1 MPANL
6 RNSQFP
12 QPEPVTSNMYSQPY
26 KSPQRAEQLLSL
38 LAEKILVLDGAMGT
52 MIQAFELDE
61 DGFRGQ
67 RFKQHPQPLRGNND
81 LLTLTQAEKIAGI
94 HRAFLQAGADL
105 IETNTFNSTSISQAD
120 YGMEHLVRELNFAAA
135 QLARGE
141 AERFT
146 AEDPDKP
153 RFVVGSLGPT
163 NRTASLSPDVN
174 RPDFRNI
181 SFEELRES
189 YAEAVSG
196 LLEGGCDILMV
207 ETVFDTLNCK
217 AALIAIDD
225 VFTELGYR
233 VPVMISG
240 TITDASGRTLSGQ
253 TVAAFWNSVRHA
265 KPVCIGLNCA
275 LGATELRPWL
285 QELSRVAECPVS
297 VHPNAGLPNELGEY
311 DDTPEHMA
319 SVLAEFAASG
329 LINLADGCCGTR
341 PEHIKAISDALRN
354 QKTRIPPKPV
364 PYCRL
369 AGLEPLTLSPDLNF
383 INVGERTNVT
393 GSAVF
398 RRLIQAGD
406 FEAAVDVARQQI
418 KNGAQIIDI
427 NMDEGL
433 LDGIAVMTR
442 FLHQIASEPD
452 IARVPVMLDSSRWD
466 VLEAGLAC
474 LQGKGVVNSIS
485 LKEGEAVFIA
495 QARSILRFGAA
506 VIVMAFDENGQA
518 DSLEK
523 RVSFC
528 QRAWKLLTQEVG
540 FPPED
545 IIFDPNIFAV
555 ATGIDEHNSYG
566 IDYIEAT
573 RRIKQSCPGA
583 LISGGVSNIS
593 FSFRGQDRVREA
605 IHSVFLYH
613 AVHAGMDMGIVNAGQ
628 LDIYDEIAPAL
639 REAVEDVVLN
649 RRPDATDRLLE
660 LAQEFQ
666 GVSKTEEVDESW
678 RQWPV
683 EERLKHALVK
693 GINTFIREDTEE
705 ARQNSAQALDV
716 IEGPLMNGMNVVG
729 DLFGDGRMFLPQVVK
744 SARVMKQAV
753 AVLIPF
759 IEEEK
764 RKAGTDSKRLTRILM
779 ATVKGDVHDIGKNI
793 VGVVL
798 SCNHYE
804 VIDLG
809 VMVSAE
815 TILET
820 ALKEEVDIIGLSGL
834 ITPSLEE
841 MRYVASEMQ
850 RRGMQLPLM
859 IGGATT
865 SPLHTALRID
875 PEYSNGVFWVKDAS
889 RAVGVARNLSDDK
902 KRKRLTAEVA
912 ADYANMRERRAK
924 GSSRKP
930 PVSLE
935 EARSNAFSPPWS
947 AEDISLPAKPGLHV
961 FENIKLEELVPLI
974 DWTPF
979 FQTWEMQGRYPEIL
993 EDTHKGEAA
1002 RNLFAD
1008 AQAMLKQIVQE
1019 NWLTARATIGIF
1031 PAAAIGDDVVI
1042 YTDESRESI
1051 RQRLNFLRQQ
1061 KPKAKGRNNRC
1072 LADFIAPESA
1082 HLKDHIGL
1090 FAVTAGLGI
1099 EEKLAEY
1106 EQAHDVYAAIML
1118 KALADRLAEALAEH
1132 THRRVRRTLWAY
1144 DPQESL
1150 ENQDLIAEKY
1160 RGIRPAPGYPACP
1173 DHSEK
1178 EKIFALLDAENNSS
1192 MELTSGYAMLPAA
1205 SVSGYY
1211 FAHPQSSYFV
1221 LGNILEDQLLD
1232 YAKRKNISPKQ
1243 ARRQLVANI
1252 SL

>member
-1 MPANL
+1 
-6 RNSQFP
+6 
-12 QPEPVTSNMYSQPY
+12 MYSQAY
-26 KSPQRAEQLLSL
+26 KDQPFAEKLNSLLS
-38 LAEKILVLDGAMGT
+38 EKILILDGAMGT
-52 MIQAFELDE
+52 MIQTFELNEAD
-61 DGFRGQ
+61 FRGD
-67 RFKQHPQPLRGNND
+67 RFKDHPLPLRGNND
-81 LLTLTQAEKIAGI
+81 LLTLTQPEKIDGI

-120 YGMEHLVRELNFAAA
+120 YGMEHLVRELNFEAAR
-135 QLARGE
+135 LAKE
-141 AERFT
+141 ATDHFT
-146 AEDPDKP
+146 AQDPGKP
-153 RFVVGSLGPT
+153 RFVVGTLGPT

-181 SFEELRES
+181 NFAELRES
-189 YAEAVSG
+189 YAEAAIG
-196 LLEGGCDILMV
+196 LVEGGADILMV

-217 AALIAIDD
+217 ASLVAIDD

-265 KPVCIGLNCA
+265 KPACIGLNCA

-285 QELSRVAECPVS
+285 QELSKVAECPVS

-311 DDTPEHMA
+311 DDTPEQMA
-319 SVLAEFAASG
+319 AVLAEFATDG
-329 LINLADGCCGTR
+329 LINLAGGCCGTT
-341 PEHIKAISDALRN
+341 PEHIKAIADALRN
-354 QKTRIPPKPV
+354 QKTRTPPEAV
-364 PYCRL
+364 AYCRL
-369 AGLEPLTLSPDLNF
+369 SGLEPLTLSPDLNF
-383 INVGERTNVT
+383 VNVGERTNVT
-393 GSAVF
+393 GSAIF
-398 RRLIQAGD
+398 RRLIQADD

-418 KNGAQIIDI
+418 ENGAQIIDI

-433 LDGIAVMTR
+433 LDGKAVMTR
-442 FLHQIASEPD
+442 FLHQIGSEPD

-466 VLEAGLAC
+466 ILEAGLAC

-485 LKEGEAVFIA
+485 LKEGEAAFLA
-495 QARSILRFGAA
+495 QARTILRFGAA

-528 QRAWKLLTQEVG
+528 ERAWKLLTQEVG

-555 ATGIDEHNSYG
+555 ATGIEEHNGYG
-566 IDYIEAT
+566 IDFIEAT

-613 AVHAGMDMGIVNAGQ
+613 AIKAGMDMGIVNAGQ
-628 LDIYDEIAPAL
+628 LEVYDEIDPAL

-649 RRPDATDRLLE
+649 RSPDATDRLLE

-666 GVSKTEEVDESW
+666 GAGKTDIIDETW
-678 RQWPV
+678 RQDPV

-693 GINTFIREDTEE
+693 GINTYIQEDTEE
-705 ARQNSAQALDV
+705 ARQNSAKALDV
-716 IEGPLMNGMNVVG
+716 IEGPLMDGMNVVG

-753 AVLIPF
+753 AVLIPY

-764 RKAGTDSKRLTRILM
+764 RKAGTSSKRLTRILM

-809 VMVSAE
+809 VMVSSEA
-815 TILET
+815 ILE
-820 ALKEEVDIIGLSGL
+820 AAIKEDVDIIGLSGL

-841 MRYVASEMQ
+841 MRHVASEMQ
-850 RRGMQLPLM
+850 RRGLQQPLM

-889 RAVGVARNLSDDK
+889 RAVGVARKLSQEDERK
-902 KRKRLTAEVA
+902 KLAASVA
-912 ADYANMRERRAK
+912 QDYARMRERRAK

-930 PVSLE
+930 PVSLI

-947 AEDISLPAKPGLHV
+947 AEDICQPARPGLHV
-961 FENIKLEELVPLI
+961 FDDIKLAELLPLI

-979 FQTWEMQGRYPEIL
+979 FQTWELQGRYPDIL
-993 EDTHKGEAA
+993 EDADKGEAA
-1002 RNLFAD
+1002 RGLFAD
-1008 AQAMLKQIVQE
+1008 AQAMLAKIVEE
-1019 NWLTARATIGIF
+1019 NWLGARATVGIF
-1031 PAAAIGDDVVI
+1031 PAASSGDDVVI
-1042 YTDESRESI
+1042 YTDESRDTER
-1051 RQRLNFLRQQ
+1051 RQLNFLRQQ
-1061 KPKAKGRNNRC
+1061 KPKATGRFNRC
-1072 LADFIAPESA
+1072 LSDFIAPVSSG
-1082 HLKDHIGL
+1082 LQDHIGL
-1090 FAVTAGLGI
+1090 FAVTTGLGI

-1106 EQAHDVYAAIML
+1106 EQQHDDYSAIML

-1132 THRRVRRTLWAY
+1132 THRRVRKTLWAY

-1150 ENQDLIAEKY
+1150 DNKALITENY

-1178 EKIFALLDAENNSS
+1178 EKIFELLDAENNSN

-1211 FAHPQSSYFV
+1211 FAHSQSSYFV

-1232 YAKRKNISPKQ
+1232 YAKRKSITPEQ
-1243 ARRQLVANI
+1243 ARRLLAANVGF
-1252 SL
+1252 

>member
-1 MPANL
+1 
-6 RNSQFP
+6 
-12 QPEPVTSNMYSQPY
+12 MYSQAY
-26 KSPQRAEQLLSL
+26 KDPQLAERFQRLLS
-38 LAEKILVLDGAMGT
+38 EKILILDGAMGT

-61 DGFRGQ
+61 EQFRGQ
-67 RFKQHPQPLRGNND
+67 RFKDHPQPLRGNND
-81 LLTLTQAEKIAGI
+81 LLTLTQPEKIAGI
-94 HRAFLQAGADL
+94 HRAFLEAGADL
-105 IETNTFNSTSISQAD
+105 VETNTFNSTSISQAD
-120 YGMEHLVRELNFAAA
+120 YGMEHLVRELNYEAAR
-135 QLARGE
+135 LAKKE
-141 AERFT
+141 TDRFT
-146 AEDPDKP
+146 AGDPGKP

-174 RPDFRNI
+174 RPDYRNVT
-181 SFEELRES
+181 FEELRKS
-189 YAEAVSG
+189 YADAVRG
-196 LLEGGCDILMV
+196 LLEGGSDILMV

-217 AALIAIDD
+217 AALVAIDD
-225 VFTELGYR
+225 VFTELGLR

-265 KPVCIGLNCA
+265 KPVCVGLNCA

-285 QELSRVAECPVS
+285 LELSKVAECPVS

-311 DDTPEHMA
+311 DDTPEQMA
-319 SVLAEFAASG
+319 SVLADFAANG
-329 LINLADGCCGTR
+329 LINLAGGCCGTR
-341 PEHIKAISDALRN
+341 PEHIRAIADALSAH
-354 QKTRIPPKPV
+354 KPRIPPEPV

-369 AGLEPLTLSPDLNF
+369 AGLEPLTLTPELNF
-383 INVGERTNVT
+383 VNVGERTNVT
-393 GSAVF
+393 GSAIF
-398 RRLIQAGD
+398 RRLIQADD
-406 FEAAVDVARQQI
+406 FEAAVEVARQQI
-418 KNGAQIIDI
+418 ENGAQIIDI

-433 LDGIAVMTR
+433 LDGKAAMTR

-485 LKEGEAVFIA
+485 LKEGEAAFIA
-495 QARSILRFGAA
+495 QARTILRFGAA

-523 RVSFC
+523 RVNFC
-528 QRAWKLLTQEVG
+528 ERAWKLLTEDVG

-555 ATGIDEHNSYG
+555 ATGIEEHNSYG
-566 IDYIEAT
+566 IDFIEAT
-573 RRIKQSCPGA
+573 RRIKHSCPGA

-613 AVHAGMDMGIVNAGQ
+613 AIHAGMDMGIVNAGQ
-628 LDIYDEIAPAL
+628 LEIYDEIDPVL

-649 RRPDATDRLLE
+649 RRQDATDRLLE
-660 LAQEFQ
+660 LAQGFQ
-666 GVSKTEEVDESW
+666 GVSKTEAHDEAW
-678 RQWPV
+678 RQGTV
-683 EERLKHALVK
+683 EDRLKHALVK
-693 GINTFIREDTEE
+693 GISTFIQEDTEE
-705 ARQNSAQALDV
+705 ARLKSPQALNV
-716 IEGPLMNGMNVVG
+716 IEGPLMDGMNVVG

-753 AVLIPF
+753 AVLIPY

-764 RKAGTDSKRLTRILM
+764 RKAGTSDKRLIRILM

-809 VMVSAE
+809 VMVTAE
-815 TILET
+815 TILDT

-841 MRYVASEMQ
+841 MRHVASEMQ
-850 RRGMQLPLM
+850 RRGMKQPLM

-889 RAVGVARNLSDDK
+889 RAVGVARKLSLIGERK
-902 KRKRLTAEVA
+902 KLAAEVA
-912 ADYANMRERRAK
+912 QDYQEMRERRAK

-930 PVSLE
+930 PVSLTD
-935 EARSNAFSPPWS
+935 ARDNAFSPSWS
-947 AEDISLPAKPGLHV
+947 AESISTPAMPGLHV
-961 FENIKLEELVPLI
+961 FDDINLAELVPLI

-993 EDTHKGEAA
+993 EDADKGETA
-1002 RNLFAD
+1002 RSLFAD
-1008 AQAMLKQIVQE
+1008 ATGMLKQIVE
-1019 NWLTARATIGIF
+1019 ESWLGARATVGIF
-1031 PAAAIGDDVVI
+1031 PANAMGDDVVI
-1042 YTDESRESI
+1042 YNDESRETE

-1061 KPKAKGRNNRC
+1061 KPKAPGRHNRC
-1072 LADFIAPESA
+1072 LSDFIAPVSSG
-1082 HLKDHIGL
+1082 LLDHIGL
-1090 FAVTAGLGI
+1090 FAVTTGLGI
-1099 EEKLAEY
+1099 EEKLAEF
-1106 EQAHDVYAAIML
+1106 EKDHDDYSAIML

-1132 THRRVRRTLWAY
+1132 THRLVRQELWAY
-1144 DPQESL
+1144 APLESL
-1150 ENQDLIAEKY
+1150 DNKALIAENY

-1178 EKIFALLDAENNSS
+1178 EKIFELLDATNNSK
-1192 MELTSGYAMLPAA
+1192 MILTSGYAMLPAA

-1211 FAHPQSSYFV
+1211 FAHPDSTYFV
-1221 LGNILEDQLLD
+1221 LGNIMEDQVLD
-1232 YAKRKNISPKQ
+1232 YAKRKNINSEQ
-1243 ARRQLVANI
+1243 TRRLLVANI
-1252 SL
+1252 AL

>member
-1 MPANL
+1 
-6 RNSQFP
+6 
-12 QPEPVTSNMYSQPY
+12 MYSQPY
-26 KSPQRAEQLLSL
+26 KDQQQAEKLDRLLS
-38 LAEKILVLDGAMGT
+38 EKILILDGAMGT
-52 MIQAFELDE
+52 MIQTFELDE
-61 DGFRGQ
+61 DDFRGD
-67 RFKQHPQPLRGNND
+67 RFKDHPLPLRGNND
-81 LLTLTQAEKIAGI
+81 LLTLTQPEKIDGI

-120 YGMEHLVRELNFAAA
+120 YGMEHLVRELNFEAAR
-135 QLARGE
+135 LAKE
-141 AERFT
+141 AADHFT
-146 AEDPDKP
+146 ARDTNKP

-181 SFEELRES
+181 NFAQLRES
-189 YAEAVSG
+189 YAEAAIG
-196 LLEGGCDILMV
+196 LVEGGADILMV

-217 AALIAIDD
+217 AALVAIDD

-265 KPVCIGLNCA
+265 KPACIGLNCA

-285 QELSRVAECPVS
+285 QELSKVAECPVS

-311 DDTPEHMA
+311 DDTPEQMA
-319 SVLAEFAASG
+319 AVLAEFAADG
-329 LINLADGCCGTR
+329 LINLAGGCCGTR
-341 PEHIKAISDALRN
+341 PEHIKAIADALSG
-354 QKTRIPPKPV
+354 QKTRTPPEAV

-369 AGLEPLTLSPDLNF
+369 SGLEPLTLSPDLNF
-383 INVGERTNVT
+383 VNVGERTNVT
-393 GSAVF
+393 GSAIF
-398 RRLIQAGD
+398 RRLIQADD

-418 KNGAQIIDI
+418 ENGAQIIDI

-433 LDGIAVMTR
+433 LDGKAVMTR
-442 FLHQIASEPD
+442 FLHQIGSEPD

-485 LKEGEAVFIA
+485 LKDGEAAFLA
-495 QARSILRFGAA
+495 QARTILKFGAA

-528 QRAWKLLTQEVG
+528 ERAWKLLTQEVG

-555 ATGIDEHNSYG
+555 ATGIEEHNSYG
-566 IDYIEAT
+566 IDFIEAT

-613 AVHAGMDMGIVNAGQ
+613 AVKAGMDMGIVNAGQ
-628 LDIYDEIAPAL
+628 LEVYDEIDPAL
-639 REAVEDVVLN
+639 RDAVEDVVLN
-649 RRPDATDRLLE
+649 RHPDATDHLLE
-660 LAQEFQ
+660 LAQEFL
-666 GVSKTEEVDESW
+666 GTGKTNIKDDAW
-678 RQWPV
+678 RQAPV

-693 GINTFIREDTEE
+693 GINTYIQEDTEE

-716 IEGPLMNGMNVVG
+716 IEGPLMDGMNVVG

-753 AVLIPF
+753 AVLIPY

-764 RKAGTDSKRLTRILM
+764 RKAGTSGKRLTRILM

-809 VMVSAE
+809 VMVSSEA
-815 TILET
+815 ILE
-820 ALKEEVDIIGLSGL
+820 AAIKEDVDIIGLSGL

-841 MRYVASEMQ
+841 MRHVASEMQ

-889 RAVGVARNLSDDK
+889 RAVGVARKLSREDERK
-902 KRKRLTAEVA
+902 KLATSTAQ
-912 ADYANMRERRAK
+912 DYASMRERRAK
-924 GSSRKP
+924 GSSRQP
-930 PVSLE
+930 PVSLS

-947 AEDISLPAKPGLHV
+947 AEDVSQPARPGLHI
-961 FENIKLEELVPLI
+961 FDNIKLAELLPLI

-979 FQTWEMQGRYPEIL
+979 FQTWELQGRYPEIL
-993 EDTHKGEAA
+993 EDADKGEAA
-1002 RNLFAD
+1002 RSLFAD
-1008 AQAMLKQIVQE
+1008 AQAMLTKIVEE
-1019 NWLTARATIGIF
+1019 NWLGARATVGIF
-1031 PAAAIGDDVVI
+1031 PAAASGDDVVVF
-1042 YTDESRESI
+1042 TDDSRDTE
-1051 RQRLNFLRQQ
+1051 RLHLNFLRQQ
-1061 KPKAKGRNNRC
+1061 KPKATGRHNRC
-1072 LADFIAPESA
+1072 LSDFIAPISSG
-1082 HLKDHIGL
+1082 LQDHIGM

-1106 EQAHDVYAAIML
+1106 EQQHDDYSAIML

-1132 THRRVRRTLWAY
+1132 THRRVRQTLWAY
-1144 DPQESL
+1144 DTQESL
-1150 ENQDLIAEKY
+1150 GNEALISENY

-1178 EKIFALLDAENNSS
+1178 EKIFELLDAENNSN

-1232 YAKRKNISPKQ
+1232 YAKRKNISPDQ
-1243 ARRQLVANI
+1243 ARRLLAANI

>member
-1 MPANL
+1 
-6 RNSQFP
+6 
-12 QPEPVTSNMYSQPY
+12 MYHQVY
-26 KSPQRAEQLLSL
+26 KDPQRAELLLSL
-38 LAEKILVLDGAMGT
+38 LSEKILILDGAMGT

-67 RFKQHPQPLRGNND
+67 RFKDHALPQRGNND
-81 LLTLTQAEKIAGI
+81 LLTLTQAEKISGI

-120 YGMEHLVRELNFAAA
+120 YAMEPLVRELNFAAA
-135 QLARGE
+135 RLAKEE
-141 AERFT
+141 ADRFT
-146 AEDPDKP
+146 AREPGKP

-189 YAEAVSG
+189 YAEAAIG
-196 LLEGGCDILMV
+196 LVEGGADILMV
-207 ETVFDTLNCK
+207 ETIFDTLNCK
-217 AALIAIDD
+217 AALVAIDD
-225 VFTELGYR
+225 VFTKLGFR

-265 KPVCIGLNCA
+265 KPACIGLNCA

-311 DDTPEHMA
+311 DDTPQDMA
-319 SVLAEFAASG
+319 AVLAEFAEEG
-329 LINLADGCCGTR
+329 LINLAGGCCGTR
-341 PEHIKAISDALRN
+341 PEHIRAISAALENKAPR
-354 QKTRIPPKPV
+354 TAPEALA
-364 PYCRL
+364 YCRL
-369 AGLEPLTLSPDLNF
+369 SGLEPLTLTPELNF
-383 INVGERTNVT
+383 VNVGERTNVT
-393 GSAVF
+393 GSAIF
-398 RRLIQAGD
+398 RRLIQADD

-418 KNGAQIIDI
+418 ANGAQIIDI

-433 LDGIAVMTR
+433 LDGKAVMTR
-442 FLHQIASEPD
+442 FLHQIGSEPD
-452 IARVPVMLDSSRWD
+452 IARVPVMLDSSRWE

-485 LKEGEAVFIA
+485 LKEGEAAFIA
-495 QARSILRFGAA
+495 QARTILRFGAA

-518 DSLEK
+518 DTLEK

-528 QRAWKLLTQEVG
+528 ERAWKLLTEEVG

-545 IIFDPNIFAV
+545 IIFDPNIFAI
-555 ATGIDEHNSYG
+555 ATGIEEHNGYG
-566 IDYIEAT
+566 IDFIEAT
-573 RRIKQSCPGA
+573 RRIKKACPGA

-593 FSFRGQDRVREA
+593 FSFRGQERVREA

-628 LDIYDEIAPAL
+628 LEIYDEIDPAL

-666 GVSKTEEVDESW
+666 GTGKTGELDESW
-678 RQWPV
+678 REEPV

-693 GINTFIREDTEE
+693 GINTYIKEDTEE
-705 ARQNSAQALDV
+705 ARQNSSMALDV
-716 IEGPLMNGMNVVG
+716 IEGPLMDGMNVVG

-753 AVLIPF
+753 AVLIPY

-764 RKAGTDSKRLTRILM
+764 RKAGSSEKRLTRVLM

-820 ALKEEVDIIGLSGL
+820 AIKEDVDIIGLSGL

-841 MRYVASEMQ
+841 MRHVAAEMQ
-850 RRGMQLPLM
+850 RRGLQLPLM

-875 PEYSNGVFWVKDAS
+875 PEYTNGVFWVKDAS
-889 RAVGVARNLSDDK
+889 RAVGVARKLSQLED
-902 KRKRLTAEVA
+902 RKELTATVA
-912 ADYANMRERRAK
+912 QDYANMRERRAK

-930 PVSLE
+930 PVSLGQ
-935 EARSNAFSPPWS
+935 ARNNAYSPPWS
-947 AEDISLPAKPGLHV
+947 ADSISQPAKPGLHV
-961 FENIKLEELVPLI
+961 FDDINLADLLPLI

-993 EDTHKGEAA
+993 EDADKGEAA
-1002 RNLFAD
+1002 SSLFED
-1008 AQAMLKQIVQE
+1008 AQTMLKQIVEE
-1019 NWLTARATIGIF
+1019 NWLETRATVGIF
-1031 PAAAIGDDVVI
+1031 PASASGDDIVI
-1042 YTDESRESI
+1042 YNDESHETEHTH
-1051 RQRLNFLRQQ
+1051 LNFLRQQ
-1061 KPKAKGRNNRC
+1061 KPKATGRFNRC
-1072 LADFIAPESA
+1072 LSDFVAPISSG
-1082 HLKDHIGL
+1082 LKDHIGM

-1099 EEKLAEY
+1099 EKKLAEY
-1106 EQAHDVYAAIML
+1106 ELQHDDYAAIML

-1150 ENQDLIAEKY
+1150 DNKALISEDY

-1178 EKIFALLDAENNSS
+1178 EKIFELLGAEENSR
-1192 MELTSGYAMLPAA
+1192 MQLTSGYAMLPAA

-1232 YAKRKNISPKQ
+1232 YAKRKEISPEQ
-1243 ARRQLVANI
+1243 ARRLLVANI
-1252 SL
+1252 II

>member
-1 MPANL
+1 
-6 RNSQFP
+6 
-12 QPEPVTSNMYSQPY
+12 
-26 KSPQRAEQLLSL
+26 
-38 LAEKILVLDGAMGT
+38 
-52 MIQAFELDE
+52 
-61 DGFRGQ
+61 
-67 RFKQHPQPLRGNND
+67 
-81 LLTLTQAEKIAGI
+81 
-94 HRAFLQAGADL
+94 
-105 IETNTFNSTSISQAD
+105 
-120 YGMEHLVRELNFAAA
+120 
-135 QLARGE
+135 
-141 AERFT
+141 
-146 AEDPDKP
+146 
-153 RFVVGSLGPT
+153 
-163 NRTASLSPDVN
+163 
-174 RPDFRNI
+174 
-181 SFEELRES
+181 
-189 YAEAVSG
+189 
-196 LLEGGCDILMV
+196 
-207 ETVFDTLNCK
+207 
-217 AALIAIDD
+217 
-225 VFTELGYR
+225 
-233 VPVMISG
+233 
-240 TITDASGRTLSGQ
+240 
-253 TVAAFWNSVRHA
+253 VRHA
-265 KPVCIGLNCA
+265 KPACIGLNCA

-285 QELSRVAECPVS
+285 QELSKVAECPVS

-311 DDTPEHMA
+311 DDTPEQMA
-319 SVLAEFAASG
+319 AVLAEFAADG
-329 LINLADGCCGTR
+329 LINLAGGCCGTR
-341 PEHIKAISDALRN
+341 PEHIKAIADALSK
-354 QKTRIPPKPV
+354 QQTRTPPEAV

-369 AGLEPLTLSPDLNF
+369 SGLEPLTLSPELNF

-393 GSAVF
+393 GSAIF
-398 RRLIQAGD
+398 RRLIQADD
-406 FEAAVDVARQQI
+406 FEAAVDVARHQI
-418 KNGAQIIDI
+418 ENGAQIIDI

-433 LDGIAVMTR
+433 LDGKAVMTR
-442 FLHQIASEPD
+442 FLHQIGSEPD

-485 LKEGEAVFIA
+485 LKEGEAVFLA
-495 QARSILRFGAA
+495 QARLILKFGAA

-528 QRAWKLLTQEVG
+528 ERAWKLLTQEVG

-545 IIFDPNIFAV
+545 IIFDPNIFAI
-555 ATGIDEHNSYG
+555 ATGIEEHNSYG
-566 IDYIEAT
+566 LDFIEAT
-573 RRIKQSCPGA
+573 RRIKKSCPGA

-605 IHSVFLYH
+605 IHSVFLFH
-613 AVHAGMDMGIVNAGQ
+613 AIKAGMDMGIVNAGQ
-628 LDIYDEIAPAL
+628 LEVYDEIDPAL

-649 RRPDATDRLLE
+649 RSPDATDRLLE

-666 GVSKTEEVDESW
+666 GVKKTDTVDEAW
-678 RQWPV
+678 RQRPV

-693 GINTFIREDTEE
+693 GINTFIKEDTEE
-705 ARQNSAQALDV
+705 ARQNSAMALDV
-716 IEGPLMNGMNVVG
+716 IEGPLMDGMNVVG

-753 AVLIPF
+753 AVLIPY

-764 RKAGTDSKRLTRILM
+764 RKAGTSGKRATRILM

-809 VMVSAE
+809 VMVSSEA
-815 TILET
+815 ILE
-820 ALKEEVDIIGLSGL
+820 AAIKEDVDIIGLSGL

-841 MRYVASEMQ
+841 MRHVASEMQ

-889 RAVGVARNLSDDK
+889 RAVGVARKLSHEDERK
-902 KRKRLTAEVA
+902 KLAASVA
-912 ADYANMRERRAK
+912 QDYANMRERRAR

-935 EARSNAFSPPWS
+935 QARSNAFSPPWS
-947 AEDISLPAKPGLHV
+947 AEDICQPARPGLHV
-961 FENIKLEELVPLI
+961 FDDIKLAELLPLI

-979 FQTWEMQGRYPEIL
+979 FQTWELQGRYPEIL
-993 EDTHKGEAA
+993 EDADKGEAA
-1002 RNLFAD
+1002 RSLFAD
-1008 AQAMLKQIVQE
+1008 AQAMLAQIVAE
-1019 NWLTARATIGIF
+1019 SWLGARATIGIF
-1031 PAAAIGDDVVI
+1031 PAAASGDDVVI
-1042 YTDESRESI
+1042 YTDET
-1051 RQRLNFLRQQ
+1051 RQTERRQLNFLRQQ
-1061 KPKAKGRNNRC
+1061 KPKATGRFNRC
-1072 LADFIAPESA
+1072 LSDFIVPVSSG
-1082 HLKDHIGL
+1082 LQDHIGL

-1099 EEKLAEY
+1099 EEQLAKF
-1106 EQAHDVYAAIML
+1106 EQQHDDYSAIML

-1150 ENQDLIAEKY
+1150 DNKALITEEY

-1178 EKIFALLDAENNSS
+1178 EKIFELLDAENNSN

-1211 FAHPQSSYFV
+1211 FAHSQSSYFV
-1221 LGNILEDQLLD
+1221 LGNILDDQLLD
-1232 YAKRKNISPKQ
+1232 YAKRKNISPEQ
-1243 ARRQLVANI
+1243 ARRLLAANVGF
-1252 SL
+1252 

>member
-1 MPANL
+1 
-6 RNSQFP
+6 
-12 QPEPVTSNMYSQPY
+12 MYSQAY
-26 KSPQRAEQLLSL
+26 KDQP
-38 LAEKILVLDGAMGT
+38 LAEKLNSLLSEKILILDGAMGT
-52 MIQAFELDE
+52 MIQTFGLNE
-61 DGFRGQ
+61 DDFRGD
-67 RFKQHPQPLRGNND
+67 RFKDHPLPLRGNND
-81 LLTLTQAEKIAGI
+81 LLTLTQPEKIDGI

-120 YGMEHLVRELNFAAA
+120 YGMEHIVRELNFEAAR
-135 QLARGE
+135 LAKE
-141 AERFT
+141 AADYFT
-146 AEDPDKP
+146 AQDPGKP

-181 SFEELRES
+181 NFAQLRES
-189 YAEAVSG
+189 YAEATIG
-196 LLEGGCDILMV
+196 LVEGGADILMV
-207 ETVFDTLNCK
+207 ETIFDTLNCK
-217 AALIAIDD
+217 AALVAIDD

-233 VPVMISG
+233 IPVMISG

-265 KPVCIGLNCA
+265 KPACIGLNCA

-285 QELSRVAECPVS
+285 QELSKVAECPVS

-311 DDTPEHMA
+311 DDTPEQMSA
-319 SVLAEFAASG
+319 VLAEFASDG
-329 LINLADGCCGTR
+329 LINLAGGCCGTR
-341 PEHIKAISDALRN
+341 PEHIKAIADALRN
-354 QKTRIPPKPV
+354 QKTRTPPQAV

-369 AGLEPLTLSPDLNF
+369 SGLEPLTLSPDLNF
-383 INVGERTNVT
+383 VNVGERTNVT
-393 GSAVF
+393 GSAIF
-398 RRLIQAGD
+398 RRLIQADD

-418 KNGAQIIDI
+418 ENGAQIIDI

-433 LDGIAVMTR
+433 LDGKAVMTR
-442 FLHQIASEPD
+442 FLHQIGSEPD

-485 LKEGEAVFIA
+485 LKEGEAVFLA
-495 QARSILRFGAA
+495 QARTILRFGAA

-528 QRAWKLLTQEVG
+528 ERAWKLLTQEVG

-555 ATGIDEHNSYG
+555 ATGIEEHNSYG
-566 IDYIEAT
+566 IDFIEAT

-613 AVHAGMDMGIVNAGQ
+613 AIKAGMDMGIVNAGQ
-628 LDIYDEIAPAL
+628 LEVYDEIDPAL

-666 GVSKTEEVDESW
+666 GASKTDIIDETW
-678 RQWPV
+678 RQEPV

-693 GINTFIREDTEE
+693 GINTYIQEDTEE
-705 ARQNSAQALDV
+705 ARQNSAKALDV
-716 IEGPLMNGMNVVG
+716 IEGPLMDGMNVVG

-753 AVLIPF
+753 AVLIPY

-764 RKAGTDSKRLTRILM
+764 RKAGTSSKRLTRILM

-809 VMVSAE
+809 VMVSSEA
-815 TILET
+815 ILE
-820 ALKEEVDIIGLSGL
+820 AAIKEDVDIIGLSGL

-841 MRYVASEMQ
+841 MRHVASEMQ
-850 RRGMQLPLM
+850 RRGLQQPLM

-889 RAVGVARNLSDDK
+889 RAVGVARKLSQQDERK
-902 KRKRLTAEVA
+902 KLAASVA
-912 ADYANMRERRAK
+912 QDYADMRERRAK

-930 PVSLE
+930 PVSLI
-935 EARSNAFSPPWS
+935 EARSNAFSPLWS
-947 AEDISLPAKPGLHV
+947 AEDVCQPARPGLHV
-961 FENIKLEELVPLI
+961 FDDIKLAELLPLI

-979 FQTWEMQGRYPEIL
+979 FQTWELQGRYPDIL
-993 EDTHKGEAA
+993 EDADKGEAA
-1002 RNLFAD
+1002 RGLFAD
-1008 AQAMLKQIVQE
+1008 AQAMLAKIVEE
-1019 NWLTARATIGIF
+1019 NWLGARATVGIF
-1031 PAAAIGDDVVI
+1031 PAASSGDDVVI
-1042 YTDESRESI
+1042 YTDESRNTER
-1051 RQRLNFLRQQ
+1051 RQLNFLRQQ
-1061 KPKAKGRNNRC
+1061 KPKATGRFNRC
-1072 LADFIAPESA
+1072 LSDFIAPTSSG
-1082 HLKDHIGL
+1082 LQDHIGL

-1099 EEKLAEY
+1099 EEKLVEY
-1106 EQAHDVYAAIML
+1106 EQQHDDYSAIML

-1132 THRRVRRTLWAY
+1132 THRRVRKTLWAY

-1150 ENQDLIAEKY
+1150 DNKALITENY

-1178 EKIFALLDAENNSS
+1178 EKIFELLDAQNNSN

-1211 FAHPQSSYFV
+1211 FAHSQSSYFV
-1221 LGNILEDQLLD
+1221 LGNILEDQLLN
-1232 YAKRKNISPKQ
+1232 YAKRKNITPEQ
-1243 ARRQLVANI
+1243 ARRLLAANVGF
-1252 SL
+1252 